1 MGTDSVHLFITY
13 LKIQVTVVDLLIGEK
28 KIVIQ
33 PGFNCKTS
41 DNILQGGE
49 GWGKRVEVAISQ
61 EFTGTKVGV
70 ASKVPRLT

>member
-1 MGTDSVHLFITY
+1 M
-13 LKIQVTVVDLLIGEK
+13 LIGEK